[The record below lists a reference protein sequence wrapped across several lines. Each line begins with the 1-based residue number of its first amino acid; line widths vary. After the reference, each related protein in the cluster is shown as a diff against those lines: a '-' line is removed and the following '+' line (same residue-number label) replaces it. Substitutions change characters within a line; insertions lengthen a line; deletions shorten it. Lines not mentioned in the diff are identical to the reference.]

1 MGKHECWVII
11 NSDTGCVV
19 AFEKQYCAYMDEG
32 SAWEVCLKAR
42 KTNPERNF
50 TVKRTELSLPW
61 YRQ

>member
-32 SAWEVCLKAR
+32 S
-42 KTNPERNF
+42 
-50 TVKRTELSLPW
+50 S
-61 YRQ
+61 